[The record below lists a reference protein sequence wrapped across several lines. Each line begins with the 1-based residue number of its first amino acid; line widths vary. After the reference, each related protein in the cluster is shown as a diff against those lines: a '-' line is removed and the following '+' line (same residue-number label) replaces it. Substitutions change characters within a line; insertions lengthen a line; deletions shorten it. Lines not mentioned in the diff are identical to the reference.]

1 MSSCSLFFSFNEIGL
16 RYFLFLALAL
26 SLVSTLKKT
35 LKSSRKTD
43 SALIK
48 SSGGHAIYHRKR
60 ALPLSFPL
68 LITLAPSSAR
78 YI

>member
-26 SLVSTLKKT
+26 FLVSTLMST
-35 LKSSRKTD
+35 LKFSQKKD
-43 SALIK
+43 SALFK
-48 SSGGHAIYHRKR
+48 SSGGHAIYHRKCS
-60 ALPLSFPL
+60 LPLSFPL
-68 LITLAPSSAR
+68 LITLTLSSAR